1 MATGAVICAEIFHP
15 DRYATPRFREARIN
29 GVDKILYFPEYD
41 AFRVNIQWPNHSL
54 SVFVQAGD
62 QVAQAPDGNIEPAG
76 DEEIAGDEETTD
88 DEETFGNEETAIDE
102 ETGGNGVQLHR
113 RNRRDF
119 SVLPDF
125 LSELWKRLTQTTC
138 GAEISCPNGEQKLVT
153 TWKTKIGESRCHDTG
168 EMRCLLEGLFA
179 TCVGGLWTLQRVCAG
194 PKTCSQVDR
203 RTVECSNRTS

>member
-125 LSELWKRLTQTTC
+125 LSELWKRLTQTTVLRFEIHALFSVGRRFPVQMGSRSWLPHGKRRLERA
-138 GAEISCPNGEQKLVT
+138 GAT
-153 TWKTKIGESRCHDTG
+153 TPER
-168 EMRCLLEGLFA
+168 
-179 TCVGGLWTLQRVCAG
+179 
-194 PKTCSQVDR
+194 
-203 RTVECSNRTS
+203 